1 MSYTRVGGGLNTVT
15 TLETYV
21 YSPSGGA
28 TSISGADANGRT
40 LIYTPLYEMVFLN
53 GVRLV
58 RGDDYTATNGSSI
71 TGLAALSAG
80 DVVEVIVFQDLEVA
94 NAVSRGVVTA
104 KGQVLVGSADSTIVA
119 QAAGTDGYV
128 LTADS
133 TQTSGVTWRESEPP
147 LDEFLL
153 MGA

>member
-21 YSPSGGA
+21 YSPAGGA
-28 TSISGADANGRT
+28 TSVSGADANGRT

-71 TGLAALSAG
+71 AGMAALSAG

-94 NAVSRGVVTA
+94 NAISRGVVTA
-104 KGQVLVGSADSTIVA
+104 KGQVLVGSANSTVA
-119 QAAGTDGYV
+119 ALAAGTNNYV
-128 LTADS
+128 LTADDS
-133 TQTSGVTWRESEPP
+133 QPTGVVWRESEPP

>member
-15 TLETYV
+15 TLETYR
-21 YSPSGGA
+21 YSASGGE
-28 TSISGADANGRT
+28 TSVSGADANGRT

-58 RGDDYTATNGSSI
+58 RNDDYTATSGSSI
-71 TGLAALSAG
+71 TGLTALASG

-94 NAVSRGVVTA
+94 NAIAKGTVTA
-104 KGQVLVGSADSTIVA
+104 KGQVLVGSANSTVTA
-119 QAAGTDGYV
+119 LAAGTDGYV

-133 TQTSGVTWRESEPP
+133 TQTAGVAWAASDPP